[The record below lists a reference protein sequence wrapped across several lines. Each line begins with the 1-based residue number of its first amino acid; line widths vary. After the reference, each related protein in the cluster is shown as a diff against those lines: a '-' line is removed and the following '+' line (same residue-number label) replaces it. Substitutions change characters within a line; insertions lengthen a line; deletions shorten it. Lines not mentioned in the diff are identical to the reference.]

1 MKYSIVF
8 CVLVC
13 LCTTLSFAQLDS
25 IQKLDEVF
33 VVDRQ
38 IHRFSTGQLLFTIS
52 SSTLQDSPGTLTDV
66 LQQNSPIFFKQ
77 NGYGMVSSSS
87 FRGTT
92 AQQTAVVWNGFN
104 INSQFNGQTD
114 FNTLL
119 VDGFDELSVRPGG
132 GSVIYGT
139 GAIGGSIHLKNE
151 LRFNGVTRAT
161 LSARV
166 GSFSTYQNLLKAST
180 SNEKWSLSFALS
192 RFSSENNYDWPGTSR
207 QNLNAEFE
215 HYNANLS
222 LARKLNQTNR
232 ITYHG
237 MYFNG
242 DRNFS
247 LLFPSET
254 PTAYFNEDQRHLLE
268 WESELSEVTSVL
280 KLAFFDEFFQYT
292 ADTRTPRPTGGS
304 AQTLLA
310 RYSLFYS
317 YKAFDFNV
325 LSEYNYSSVNGD
337 NLLSENRTIASF
349 AFLTKH
355 HWNKLTSEV
364 SFRQEYADV
373 YESPFLFSGGLNYEF
388 SKNLATKANVSKNF
402 RIPTFNDLYW
412 EGSGRTDLL
421 PETSNQI
428 EGSFIFS
435 DVKKK
440 HQLSL
445 TGYYNDITNLIRWVP
460 NASNIWQPENVDEV
474 ETFGLEANLKSQFEF
489 GTHKINL
496 SSFYAYTIS
505 ENKQTGYQL
514 TYVPK
519 HKWTTNLTYNID
531 RFSVDIQNLYNAE
544 VFTRSNNSAEDLLED
559 YLLWNAGVSYVFPK
573 FLNLKLSAQVRN
585 IGDVA
590 YQTVENRPM
599 PGQHFFI
606 QTQINF

>member
-1 MKYSIVF
+1 MRYSVFF
-8 CVLVC
+8 CVLAC
-13 LCTTLSFAQLDS
+13 LCTQLSFAQLDS

-38 IHRFSTGQLLFTIS
+38 IDKFSTGQLLYLLP

-66 LQQNSPIFFKQ
+66 LQQDTPIFFKQ
-77 NGYGMVSSSS
+77 NGYGMVSSPA

-119 VDGFDELSVRPGG
+119 VDGFDEISIRPGG

-139 GAIGGSIHLKNE
+139 GAIGGSVHLKNK
-151 LRFNGVTRAT
+151 LRFDGETNAT
-161 LSARV
+161 LSARL

-180 SNEKWSLSFALS
+180 SNDKWSLSFALS
-192 RFSSENNYDWPGTSR
+192 RFSSENDYDWPGTNR
-207 QNLNAEFE
+207 QNLNGEFE
-215 HYNANLS
+215 LYNANLS
-222 LARKLNQTNR
+222 VARKLNRNNR

-247 LLFPSET
+247 LLFPSDA
-254 PTAYFNEDQRHLLE
+254 PSAYFNEDQRHLLE
-268 WESELSEVTSVL
+268 WESQLSKLTSVL
-280 KLAFFDEFFQYT
+280 KLAYFDELFQYIPD
-292 ADTRTPRPTGGS
+292 ARTPRPTGAS
-304 AQTLLA
+304 AQTILA

-325 LSEYNYSSVNGD
+325 LSEYNYSSASGD
-337 NLLSENRTIASF
+337 NVLSENRTIASF
-349 AFLTKH
+349 AFLAKH

-364 SFRQEYADV
+364 SFRQEYSDV
-373 YESPFLFSGGLNYEF
+373 YDSPFLFSTGLNYDF
-388 SKNLATKANVSKNF
+388 SKRLSAKVNVSKNF

-428 EGSFIFS
+428 ETSVIFS
-435 DVKKK
+435 DVKKN

-445 TGYYNDITNLIRWVP
+445 TGYYNDITNLIRWIP
-460 NASNIWQPENVDEV
+460 NSANIWQPENVDEV
-474 ETFGLEANLKSQFEF
+474 ETYGLEV
-489 GTHKINL
+489 NL
-496 SSFYAYTIS
+496 SSQYEFGMHTFNLNSLYAYTIS
-505 ENKQTGYQL
+505 ENKKNGFQL

-519 HKWTTNLTYNID
+519 HKFTNGLTYNIN
-531 RFSVDIQNLYNAE
+531 RLSLNLQNLYNGE
-544 VFTRSNNSAEDLLED
+544 VFTRTDNSQDDVLED
-559 YLLWNAGVSYVFPK
+559 YLLWNAGISYVFPK
-573 FLNLKLSAQVRN
+573 LQNLKLSAQIRN
-585 IGDVA
+585 IQDRA
-590 YQTVENRPM
+590 YQTQENRPM
-599 PGQHFFI
+599 PGRHFFI
-606 QTQINF
+606 QTLINF